1 MGVTEAIQV
10 ALADYGVRYGKDTTA
25 ETWGTEARA
34 KVASAAKALKVS
46 DERLCQAFVRAA
58 EAPGAN
64 PTWPPRPNAVLQ
76 VLRGEGRTQLGASPP
91 AGCERCKGHP
101 GLVGLCVRR
110 PDGSYGPTWA
120 TKCACSGGLNDP
132 TDCALPAKAIPGSVV
147 VRASLATV
155 EVSASAE
162 QRSDETA
169 ERIGRR
175 AFEAAI
181 GDENPAK
188 EGRRERVQ
196 GRAA

>member
-76 VLRGEGRTQLGASPP
+76 VVQAALVLAALFDQAVELGLDVCQDLAADPD
-91 AGCERCKGHP
+91 P
-101 GLVGLCVRR
+101 GQI
-110 PDGSYGPTWA
+110 A
-120 TKCACSGGLNDP
+120 
-132 TDCALPAKAIPGSVV
+132 
-147 VRASLATV
+147 
-155 EVSASAE
+155 
-162 QRSDETA
+162 
-169 ERIGRR
+169 
-175 AFEAAI
+175 
-181 GDENPAK
+181 
-188 EGRRERVQ
+188 
-196 GRAA
+196 